1 MSSYVVYFNP
11 PDFPGRF
18 VVREWF
24 IGRSGELLA
33 LTLIGTAPSLI
44 EARALIPVGMVNFR
58 RSADD
63 IPAVL
68 EVWM

>member
-1 MSSYVVYFNP
+1 VSSYVVYFNP

-33 LTLIGTAPSLI
+33 LNLIGTAPF
-44 EARALIPVGMVNFR
+44 AR
-58 RSADD
+58 RSPRPHPGRA
-63 IPAVL
+63 
-68 EVWM
+68 W

>member
-24 IGRSGELLA
+24 IERSGELLA
-33 LTLIGTAPSLI
+33 LNLIGTAASLV